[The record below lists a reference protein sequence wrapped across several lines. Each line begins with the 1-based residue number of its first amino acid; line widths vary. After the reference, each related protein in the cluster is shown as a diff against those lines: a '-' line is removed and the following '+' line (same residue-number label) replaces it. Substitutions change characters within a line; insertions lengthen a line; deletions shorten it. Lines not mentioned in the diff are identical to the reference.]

1 MDILEYSQ
9 EYSREYSSVL
19 NVESHMKIGV
29 PTEIKTAENRVSMTP
44 HGAAELTKRGHRV
57 YV

>member
-1 MDILEYSQ
+1 
-9 EYSREYSSVL
+9 
-19 NVESHMKIGV
+19 MKIGI

-57 YV
+57 YVQKGAGRNSGFEDEQYRSA